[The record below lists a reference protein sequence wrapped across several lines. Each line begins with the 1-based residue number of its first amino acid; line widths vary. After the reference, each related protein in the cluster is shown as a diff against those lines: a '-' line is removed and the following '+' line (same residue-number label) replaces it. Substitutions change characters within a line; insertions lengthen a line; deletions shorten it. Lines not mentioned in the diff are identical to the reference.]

1 VEGFVSRHADVVIG
15 TLCGFDRL
23 VFRGTLRRLA
33 VVAGMRSYLWAAGVL
48 LKDFAAHAAG
58 LSAQLKASSEALAE
72 RTGRPLRYLASS
84 AASKEQVAR
93 EIAAKDGVK
102 RGLICVLS
110 AVEPCLSYEIVRD
123 RAQRR
128 LALMPRR
135 RKCLHLYHYM
145 LDPEL
150 GFMHA
155 RIQTWFPFP
164 IQVCLNGREWLAR
177 QMDAE
182 RLDYLRR
189 DNGFLWLEDAARAQA
204 LMHRQVRIAWPP
216 RLDRIARQLNPCHA
230 AMFERFPQDYYWS
243 TYQSEWAS
251 DILFRDRASLG
262 RLYPRLV
269 QHGITSFG
277 SAEVLRFLGRNV
289 PASGRLPPGLKAEV
303 LSDLQARPEGV
314 RLKHRLGANTIKMYD
329 KHARV
334 LRVETTINHAADFK
348 AFRRPEG
355 KPDAANG
362 WKRMRK
368 GIADLHRRAQVSQAA
383 NDRYLRALASVE
395 NTTALGE
402 LTSRLGRPARAKT
415 RRIRP
420 INPCAP
426 ADAELLQAIGRGEF
440 VLNGF
445 RNRDL
450 RRLLFGDT
458 PPPEQRRRH
467 AAQVTRKLT
476 LLRAHRLIRKVP
488 GTHRYHLTDAG
499 RTIVTAL
506 IAAHNA
512 SVDTITKLAA

>member
-58 LSAQLKASSEALAE
+58 LSGQLKASSEALAE

-128 LALMPRR
+128 LVLMPRR

-145 LDPEL
+145 LDPEF

-155 RIQTWFPFP
+155 RIQTWFPFGV
-164 IQVCLNGREWLAR
+164 QVCLNGREWLAR

-182 RLDYLRR
+182 GLDYLRR
-189 DNGFLWLEDAARAQA
+189 DNGFLWLEDAERAQA
-204 LMHRQVRIAWPP
+204 LMHRQVRIAWQP
-216 RLDRIARQLNPCHA
+216 RLDRIARQLNPHHA

-269 QHGITSFG
+269 QHGMTSFG
-277 SAEVLRFLGRNV
+277 SADVLRFLGRKV
-289 PASGRLPPGLKAEV
+289 PLSGRPSSNLKAEV
-303 LSDLQARPEGV
+303 VSDLAARPEGV
-314 RLKHRLGANTIKMYD
+314 RLKHRLGENSIKMYD
-329 KHARV
+329 KQERM
-334 LRVETTINHAADFK
+334 LRIETTINSAAGFK

-355 KPDAANG
+355 KPDAPKG
-362 WKRMRK
+362 WQRMRK

-383 NDRYLRALASVE
+383 NDRYLQALASVAD
-395 NTTALGE
+395 NTALGE
-402 LTSRLGRPARAKT
+402 LTGRLGRPARRGG
-415 RRIRP
+415 RRVRP
-420 INPCAP
+420 INPYAP
-426 ADAELLQAIGRGEF
+426 ADAALIQAIGRGEF
-440 VLNGF
+440 ALNGL

-450 RRLLFGDT
+450 RRLLCGETAD
-458 PPPEQRRRH
+458 PDLRRKQ
-467 AAQVTRKLT
+467 AGSITRKLA
-476 LLRAHRLIRKVP
+476 LLRTHGLIRKIT
-488 GTHRYHLTDAG
+488 GTHRYQLTATG

-506 IAAHNA
+506 NAARNA
-512 SVDTITKLAA
+512 SVDAITNLAA